1 MPEPTQADLDN
12 HENVNNDI
20 LEELKKINNNISKLS
35 NFMIARFRYDGDWD
49 YLKKP
54 EEPF

>member
-35 NFMIARFRYDGDWD
+35 DFMIERFRYHNDWD
-49 YLKKP
+49 YYKN
-54 EEPF
+54 EQI